1 METSVTYKILEK
13 HLVHGKVRPGE
24 EIGLRAD
31 QILIQDGLG
40 TMVFA
45 QLAKFGRPR
54 SQSKFA
60 ICYVNHSVMQLTT
73 DTAAEQRFL
82 HDSCANFRVHY
93 SKAGNGIGHQVHL
106 ERFGVPGQLL
116 LGADSHVSTLGGLGM
131 LAIAVSGLESAVAL
145 TGTPQYLVCPAVT
158 RVVLTGSL
166 RPWCSAKD
174 VILHSMGLLADGN
187 GGGTALEFTGPGTKT
202 LSVPARATI
211 ANMSAELGIV
221 SVLFPSDEIT
231 RAYLVSQGRL
241 RDFHALTISL
251 TAVVAKQIT
260 VDLSSVVPMVAL
272 PHSPQGAVPVADVAG
287 RSVQQVTIGTC
298 TNGSYEDL
306 ARVAMILKRNKV
318 HPAVNVVVTPGSRQA
333 LQTLS
338 AQGALGD
345 LLAAGVR
352 LQEPSCGFCFGQG
365 QVPGSGWV
373 SVSTGSRNYQG
384 RCGTMDAQ
392 VYLVSPE
399 TAAATALTGVLTDP
413 RTLHKQQKQP
423 KPIRTMVIDDSLIHS
438 PSRKGLSERK
448 RSPAIVELPTI
459 KPLSLSVNGEAVLKV
474 GDNISTEQILPITR
488 WLNNPS
494 SVQNFSRFVFESIDP
509 QFVVRAEENI
519 QRELYNLIVAGHT
532 YGHGS
537 SHEYAAC
544 GLMYLG
550 VRAVLAKSIDRAH
563 TTQLINYGIMPL
575 LFVDEREYDQ
585 IRRDDPLELP
595 WIGDELKKSE
605 VITVRN
611 PDTGHEFKVR
621 HGFSRR
627 QVDILLSGGL
637 FNYVAR

>member
-1 METSVTYKILEK
+1 METSATYKILEK

-31 QILIQDGLG
+31 QLLIQDGLG

-60 ICYVNHSVMQLTT
+60 ICYVDHSVMQLTT

-82 HDSCANFRVHY
+82 RDSCAGFKVHY

-116 LGADSHVSTLGGLGM
+116 LGTDSHVSTLGGLGM
-131 LAIAVSGLESAVAL
+131 LAIATSGLESAVAL
-145 TGTPQYLVCPAVT
+145 TGTPHYVICPAVAQ
-158 RVVLTGSL
+158 VVLDGAL

-174 VILHSMGLLADGN
+174 VILHIMGLIAGGN
-187 GGGTALEFTGPGTKT
+187 GGGTALEFTGPGVKT

-211 ANMSAELGIV
+211 ANMSAEVGVV
-221 SVLFPSDEIT
+221 SVLFPSDEVT
-231 RAYLVSQGRL
+231 RAYLVSQGRS
-241 RDFHALTISL
+241 RDFHSVTTSPNA
-251 TAVVAKQIT
+251 AVAKRIT
-260 VDLSSVVPMVAL
+260 VDLSTIVPMVAL
-272 PHSPQGAVPVADVAG
+272 PHGPNGVVPVAEVAG
-287 RSVQQVTIGTC
+287 LPAQQVTIGTC

-318 HPAVNVVVTPGSRQA
+318 HPDVNVIVTPGSRQA
-333 LQTLS
+333 LQTLT
-338 AQGALGD
+338 AQGLLED

-392 VYLVSPE
+392 IYLVSPE
-399 TAAATALTGVLTDP
+399 TAAATALRGVLTDP
-413 RTLHKQQKQP
+413 RTLQMQP
-423 KPIRTMVIDDSLIHS
+423 KRTKPIHKMVIDDSLIRS
-438 PSRKGLSERK
+438 PSRKGLPEVER
-448 RSPAIVELPTI
+448 RATIVELPNI
-459 KPLSLSVNGEAVLKV
+459 KPLQLSVNAEAVLKV
-474 GDNISTEQILPITR
+474 GDDISTEHILPISR
-488 WLNNPS
+488 WINNPS
-494 SVQNFSRFVFESIDP
+494 SVQNFSRFVFELIDP

-519 QRELYNLIVAGHT
+519 ERDLHNLIVAGHH

-550 VRAVLAKSIDRAH
+550 VRVVVAKSINRSHAI
-563 TTQLINYGIMPL
+563 QLINYGIIPL
-575 LFVDEREYDQ
+575 ILADERDYDQ
-585 IRRDDPLELP
+585 IRRDDPLEFP
-595 WIGDELKKSE
+595 WIGDELKKSDS
-605 VITVRN
+605 ITVRN

-621 HGFSRR
+621 HGLSRR
-627 QVDILLSGGL
+627 QVEILLSGGL
-637 FNYVAR
+637 FNYVAK